1 VVFKVGQW
9 YRVEPRISWLWRP
22 PHTGVPEIV
31 SRQSHPLRS
40 AVSQA
45 FANPMQR
52 PAACV
57 GYLTQLDL
65 GFCQN
70 KGGGSGCAR
79 TGGHLRS
86 RIPNVRCGSKLKH
99 IPVHNL
105 KRYHPAHCKGQ
116 FVPLVVSESQ
126 ALKSIF
132 VTLLWVLSAL
142 QCAMAVADTAPQA
155 VRDQLVALYGAQ
167 APLAIRQTGS
177 TTSFSRG
184 EGALVRLFKSP
195 DRFRNEIT
203 YSSGQEVRTLVGPLA
218 WQQSKPANPALR
230 SAIVLQAARVALP
243 WNVLARWSET
253 HDRGTEPDDSGNTL
267 QLIELELEPN
277 LKLVIHVDRASGRIV
292 RSRGVMEVGTRS
304 MEFATRYSDF
314 RSQSGRVYAARE
326 QQFAAGQHTG
336 YSVIEHIEFL
346 DALPDSAFAPWLQVQ
361 APAHTS
367 PRILLTKVDHVLSP
381 RIPETR

>member
-1 VVFKVGQW
+1 MFSKAKPNRVSVPNQGEAKAQGRGQGRHRYPFLR
-9 YRVEPRISWLWRP
+9 YRSGSPASQFRC
-22 PHTGVPEIV
+22 
-31 SRQSHPLRS
+31 RS
-40 AVSQA
+40 
-45 FANPMQR
+45 
-52 PAACV
+52 
-57 GYLTQLDL
+57 
-65 GFCQN
+65 
-70 KGGGSGCAR
+70 
-79 TGGHLRS
+79 
-86 RIPNVRCGSKLKH
+86 
-99 IPVHNL
+99 
-105 KRYHPAHCKGQ
+105 
-116 FVPLVVSESQ
+116 
-126 ALKSIF
+126 
-132 VTLLWVLSAL
+132 SA
-142 QCAMAVADTAPQA
+142 
-155 VRDQLVALYGAQ
+155 
-167 APLAIRQTGS
+167 
-177 TTSFSRG
+177 
-184 EGALVRLFKSP
+184 
-195 DRFRNEIT
+195 
-203 YSSGQEVRTLVGPLA
+203 
-218 WQQSKPANPALR
+218 PANPALR